1 MNSVDIKWSTYIES
15 SKEINDKDTKF
26 KIGDIVRIW
35 QFKIIFTKG
44 YVSNCSE
51 EVFEIKKSKKS
62 VPLIYVISNL
72 KSKEIV
78 ETFDEK
84 ELKKKTNR
92 KEFKVEQVIK
102 GKGN

>member
-15 SKEINDKDTKF
+15 SKEINDEDTKF

-51 EVFEIKKSKKS
+51 EVFDIKKSKNT

-78 ETFDEK
+78 ETFDAK
-84 ELKKKTNR
+84 ELKKKKQIEKSLKLN
-92 KEFKVEQVIK
+92 K
-102 GKGN
+102 

>member
-1 MNSVDIKWSTYIES
+1 MKPVDVKWSTYIDS
-15 SKEINDKDTKF
+15 SKEINDEDTKF

-35 QFKIIFTKG
+35 KFKINFTKG

-51 EVFEIKKSKKS
+51 EVFEIKKSKNT
-62 VPLIYVISNL
+62 VPLTYVISNL

-92 KEFKVEQVIK
+92 EEFKVEQVIK
-102 GKGN
+102 GKGD

>member
-15 SKEINDKDTKF
+15 SKEINDEDTKF
-26 KIGDIVRIW
+26 KIGHIVRIW

-51 EVFEIKKSKKS
+51 EVFEIKKSKKT

-84 ELKKKTNR
+84 ELKKKQIEKSLKLN
-92 KEFKVEQVIK
+92 K
-102 GKGN
+102 

>member
-15 SKEINDKDTKF
+15 SKEINDEDTKF
-26 KIGDIVRIW
+26 KIGHIVRIW
-35 QFKIIFTKG
+35 QFKIVFTKG

-51 EVFEIKKSKKS
+51 EVFEIKKSKKT
-62 VPLIYVISNL
+62 VLLIYVISNL

-84 ELKKKTNR
+84 ELKKKNKSKR
-92 KEFKVEQVIK
+92 V
-102 GKGN
+102 

>member
-15 SKEINDKDTKF
+15 SKEINDEDTKF

-35 QFKIIFTKG
+35 QFLSIIFTKG

-51 EVFEIKKSKKS
+51 EVFEIKKSKNT

-84 ELKKKTNR
+84 ELKKKNKSKR
-92 KEFKVEQVIK
+92 V
-102 GKGN
+102 

>member
-1 MNSVDIKWSTYIES
+1 MNSVDIKWSTYIDS

-51 EVFEIKKSKKS
+51 EVFEIKKSKNT

-78 ETFDEK
+78 ETFDAK
-84 ELKKKTNR
+84 ELKKKQIEKSLKLN
-92 KEFKVEQVIK
+92 KE
-102 GKGN
+102 

>member
-15 SKEINDKDTKF
+15 SKEINDEDTKF

-51 EVFEIKKSKKS
+51 EVFEIKKSKNT

-78 ETFDEK
+78 ETFDAK

>member
-15 SKEINDKDTKF
+15 SKEINDEDTKF
-26 KIGDIVRIW
+26 KIGHIVRIW

-51 EVFEIKKSKKS
+51 EVFEIKKSKNT

>member
-15 SKEINDKDTKF
+15 SKEINDEDTKF

-51 EVFEIKKSKKS
+51 EVFEIKKSKNT

-78 ETFDEK
+78 ETFDTK

-102 GKGN
+102 GKAN